1 MEIRSVTA
9 TWLHVPIASDKQ
21 HTSDYGRATSF
32 DTTLV
37 RVETADG
44 LVGFGEAKAVLPSA
58 GAQAALVTAI
68 NEEMAPMVV
77 GEDARDISRLW
88 DVMYSGGRARL
99 AIPRGH
105 VMPILGRR
113 GVMVQAIAGIDIALW
128 DLLGKSLDVPVWQLL
143 GGRRHLRMP
152 AYASGGWAPADR
164 IADEL
169 GSYIERGGFKSVKMR
184 VGAGDGD
191 VLTSVRRVRAARKGL
206 GDGVDILCDAH
217 GTWTVVE
224 AKRFCREVAECNVG
238 WLEEPV
244 TGDDKRGMAEVRAAT
259 DIPIATGESEFT
271 RFDFRDLIELRAVD
285 VLQPDLAVA
294 GGISEA
300 VRIEALASA
309 WQLRFAP
316 HMWGGALMFAAGLHV
331 AAAASSG
338 FLIEYSLGA
347 NPVLHELVVEDFP
360 VVDGMIEIPD
370 RPGLGVTID
379 DAFVKRYAVTQ
390 ASISR

>member
-1 MEIRSVTA
+1 MKIRSVTA
-9 TWLHVPIASDKQ
+9 TWLHVPIPSDKQ
-21 HTSDYGRATSF
+21 HTSDYGRAAAF

-37 RVETADG
+37 RVDTDAG
-44 LVGFGEAKAVLPSA
+44 LTGFGEAKAVLPSA

-68 NEEMAPMVV
+68 NDEMAPLLV
-77 GEDARDISRLW
+77 GEDAREINRLW
-88 DVMYSGGRARL
+88 DVMYNGGRARL

-128 DLLGKSLDVPVWQLL
+128 DLLGKSLNVPVWQLL
-143 GGRRHLRMP
+143 GGRRHARMP

-169 GSYIERGGFKSVKMR
+169 RSYIESGGFKSVKMR

-191 VLTSVRRVRAARKGL
+191 VLTSIRRVRAARKGL
-206 GDGVDILCDAH
+206 GEGIDILCDAH
-217 GTWTVVE
+217 GTFAAVE
-224 AKRFCREVAECNVG
+224 AKRFCRGVAECNIG

-244 TGDDKRGMAEVRAAT
+244 TGDDKRGMAEVRAST

-285 VLQPDLAVA
+285 ILQPDLAVA
-294 GGISEA
+294 GGITEA
-300 VRIEALASA
+300 MRIEALAA
-309 WQLRFAP
+309 AHQLRFAP
-316 HMWGGALMFAAGLHV
+316 HMWGGCLMFAAGLAV
-331 AAAASSG
+331 AAATTSSY
-338 FLIEYSLGA
+338 LIEYSLGA
-347 NPVLHELVVEDFP
+347 NPVMHELAVEKFP

-379 DAFVKRYAVTQ
+379 EDFVKRYAVGG
-390 ASISR
+390 R